1 MENLDRLIISLL
13 DSEANKG
20 CFKKELA
27 DKLSIPVSTIGDVKL
42 KSELIDGV
50 LTQSIYVQFNNVEIS
65 KSKLM
70 KLDFKSICNN
80 TIIFEVGDTII

>member
-1 MENLDRLIISLL
+1 MENFDRLIISLL
-13 DSEANKG
+13 DAEANKG

-27 DKLSIPVSTIGDVKL
+27 ELLSIPTSSIERIQLV
-42 KSELIDGV
+42 SELVDGV
-50 LTQSIYVQFNNVEIS
+50 LVQSIHVSFRNVEIS
-65 KSKLM
+65 KQKLM